1 MRDDIEREKT
11 AVSDEQAFTGVRKT
25 TELTEAE
32 ASELYDGLIDLST
45 KTPTDFVTLSGIA
58 EIAGQLGVAKDELLD
73 FVQTYDMLQVSTNIQ
88 GEEGAASIAQFLNI
102 TEHGTQNIDRFGAA
116 IVDLGNNFAT
126 TERDIL
132 ETATRLASTAD
143 LAGLSTPEILAL
155 STAISSMGINAEAG
169 GSAAGKLMKQ
179 MSLASEVGVDKW
191 GVLLKGANKFFEG
204 TKFSNIHDIQ
214 IMLDSLKS
222 ADVAEFAK
230 SMGMTKDEIARKL
243 DEIVDFSGCE
253 RYIDTPVKRYS
264 SGMRVRLGFAVAAHL
279 EPEILVV
286 DEVLAVGDAEFQKKA
301 IGKMQDI
308 SQGGGRTVLFVSHN
322 MDSMLNLCQ
331 KGVLLE
337 NGMIK
342 YEGDIMSTVAEY
354 LNSGNSDFRFTQNE
368 DQAKTGVYVSS
379 VGFTNQGKPSEG
391 IFSFAEDISLRLQIR
406 RKAGTS
412 LDPKTVVSIIIMTL
426 NRTRICNAEIPLSD
440 MDDEKTFSLR
450 YRAGVLLPNKYLIH
464 VAIHIPN
471 ISYYDRQDTCTF
483 TVYDNG
489 TEFLKYNHAN
499 NGFIMFNPQVT
510 EESSA

>member
-1 MRDDIEREKT
+1 MKAIEFNHVGKQYRLGL
-11 AVSDEQAFTGVRKT
+11 VSTGTFKN
-25 TELTEAE
+25 
-32 ASELYDGLIDLST
+32 DLSRWWAMN
-45 KTPTDFVTLSGIA
+45 V
-58 EIAGQLGVAKDELLD
+58 LGKEDPFLKIGD
-73 FVQTYDMLQVSTNIQ
+73 TNIRSTKGDSEFVWALKDINFSVEQ
-88 GEEGAASIAQFLNI
+88 G
-102 TEHGTQNIDRFGAA
+102 D
-116 IVDLGNNFAT
+116 VV
-126 TERDIL
+126 
-132 ETATRLASTAD
+132 
-143 LAGLSTPEILAL
+143 
-155 STAISSMGINAEAG
+155 GIIGKNG
-169 GSAAGKLMKQ
+169 AGKSTLLKLLSRVTAPTVGEINVCGRIA
-179 MSLASEVGVDKW
+179 SLLEVGT
-191 GVLLKGANKFFEG
+191 GFHPEMTGRENIYLNGA
-204 TKFSNIHDIQ
+204 I
-214 IMLDSLKS
+214 
-222 ADVAEFAK
+222 
-230 SMGMTKDEIARKL
+230 MGMTKDEIARKL